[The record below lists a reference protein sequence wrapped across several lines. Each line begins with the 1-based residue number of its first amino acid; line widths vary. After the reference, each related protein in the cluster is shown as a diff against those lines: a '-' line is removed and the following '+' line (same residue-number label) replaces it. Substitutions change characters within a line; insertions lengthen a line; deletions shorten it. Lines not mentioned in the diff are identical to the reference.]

1 MLQNIHKS
9 IKDLKEQF
17 DSQFKVHNGLI
28 QENEDRQVKIE
39 KMLGR
44 LGSELQ
50 KYDEMFKKVPFDL
63 CDKVDD
69 LSKLIGI
76 CQVDIGEI
84 KTMASKLNKNELEL
98 RLESKLDCNTYY
110 EFLPK
115 NVSPQKHLKDLIS
128 TNTEEMMKNLNT

>member
-9 IKDLKEQF
+9 VKDLKEQF

-44 LGSELQ
+44 LGSELL

-69 LSKLIGI
+69 LRKLISI
-76 CQVDIGEI
+76 CKVDIGEI
-84 KTMASKLNKNELEL
+84 N
-98 RLESKLDCNTYY
+98 
-110 EFLPK
+110 
-115 NVSPQKHLKDLIS
+115 
-128 TNTEEMMKNLNT
+128 